1 SVVIGNHKAI
11 GERANQQP
19 SSALIGEGRAC
30 CSLDPACC
38 RIAHVPLRLTAG
50 RINHRRQ
57 ELAGKMPATASR
69 MLALPIAYGD
79 YSVTLLSR
87 VNEEKQTT
95 DRYTLA
101 DLERWSEITREIDPP
116 IRLGVFGDPVAH
128 SLSPQMQNAALRA
141 FEINMQYARFHIRA
155 NELRSALRF
164 IHELDFVGINLT
176 VPHKVVGLA
185 QIDVADESASRCGAV
200 NTLRLHGEKLIGAN
214 TDAEGFSRAVRSEFS
229 IDLRDLRVMILGAGG
244 GTGHAIAWQCAL
256 ENCERLVLVNR
267 TSAKTSA
274 IVDRLR
280 PFFAEPR
287 VLGPVA
293 RLEAV
298 GWDETAMRAQ
308 LADIDLIVNTTP
320 LGINPSD
327 PAPIPAR
334 LLLPH
339 HIVFD
344 CVYRPSKTALLRAAD
359 EAGARGAN
367 GLSMLLYQ
375 GALSFS

>member
-1 SVVIGNHKAI
+1 MDDQSI
-11 GERANQQP
+11 
-19 SSALIGEGRAC
+19 
-30 CSLDPACC
+30 
-38 RIAHVPLRLTAG
+38 
-50 RINHRRQ
+50 
-57 ELAGKMPATASR
+57 
-69 MLALPIAYGD
+69 
-79 YSVTLLSR
+79 
-87 VNEEKQTT
+87 T

-101 DLERWSEITREIDPP
+101 DLERWGEITRDVDPP

-128 SLSPQMQNAALRA
+128 SLSPQMHNAALRA
-141 FEINMQYARFHIRA
+141 FEIDMQYARFHIRA

-164 IHELDFVGINLT
+164 VRELDFVGINLT
-176 VPHKVVGLA
+176 VPHKIAGLP

-200 NTLRLHGEKLIGAN
+200 NTLRLHENQLIGTN

-267 TSAKTSA
+267 TAAKASAM
-274 IVDRLR
+274 VERLR
-280 PFFAEPR
+280 RFFAEAR

-298 GWDETAMRAQ
+298 GWDETAVRAQ
-308 LADIDLIVNTTP
+308 LPDIDLIVNATP
-320 LGINPSD
+320 LGMNPSD

-334 LLLPH
+334 LLAPH

-344 CVYRPSKTALLRAAD
+344 CVYCPSKTALLRAAD

-375 GALSFS
+375 GALSFSVWFNREAPIEAMRSAIAL

>member
-1 SVVIGNHKAI
+1 MK
-11 GERANQQP
+11 
-19 SSALIGEGRAC
+19 
-30 CSLDPACC
+30 
-38 RIAHVPLRLTAG
+38 
-50 RINHRRQ
+50 
-57 ELAGKMPATASR
+57 
-69 MLALPIAYGD
+69 
-79 YSVTLLSR
+79 
-87 VNEEKQTT
+87 EEQQTT

-101 DLERWSEITREIDPP
+101 DLEKWADISRDIDPP

-128 SLSPQMQNAALRA
+128 SLSPQMQNAALRE
-141 FEINMQYARFHIRA
+141 FEIKVQYARFHIRA

-164 IHELDFVGINLT
+164 LRELDFVGINLT
-176 VPHKVVGLA
+176 VPHKIAGLT
-185 QIDVADESASRCGAV
+185 QIDLADESASRCGAV
-200 NTLRLHGEKLIGAN
+200 NTLRLHEDKLIGSN
-214 TDAEGFSRAVRSEFS
+214 TDGEGFSRAVRSEFS

-267 TSAKTSA
+267 TLAKTNA
-274 IVDRLR
+274 IVERLGS
-280 PFFAEPR
+280 FFVEPR

-298 GWDETAMRAQ
+298 RWDEAAVRAQ
-308 LADIDLIVNTTP
+308 LADVDLIVNATP
-320 LGINPSD
+320 LGMNPSD

-367 GLSMLLYQ
+367 GLSMLLHQ
-375 GALSFS
+375 GALSFSMWFNREAPIEAMRSAIAL